1 MAKQIGPA
9 PRFLTALERRPYH
22 ALNGRSVT
30 PERSPIPEGAGGCM
44 DFTLTPE
51 QQSFRDEVR
60 DWLERNLPR
69 SWVERLHGGSD
80 IPRPDAYEFLRQWQG
95 ELNQAGVKGVPGPK
109 EAGGRGPNFIE
120 QMFPHDGMARATRPP
135 GPATLAE

>member
-1 MAKQIGPA
+1 
-9 PRFLTALERRPYH
+9 
-22 ALNGRSVT
+22 
-30 PERSPIPEGAGGCM
+30 M

-60 DWLERNLPR
+60 DWLKRNLPR

-95 ELNQAGVKGVPGPK
+95 KLN
-109 EAGGRGPNFIE
+109 EAGFMGLTLRTGHAGGQMYFCGCECRGV
-120 QMFPHDGMARATRPP
+120 A
-135 GPATLAE
+135 